1 MNTLKVTWAGNLA
14 LRPLYIAPAVAKIEK
29 STSENRDLWGGQ
41 AIVGVVTSNTMAGFL
56 WGFRCGD

>member
-29 STSENRDLWGGQ
+29 STSENRDMVEVLFLWGGQ
-41 AIVGVVTSNTMAGFL
+41 AIVGVVPSNTMAGCF
-56 WGFRCGD
+56 